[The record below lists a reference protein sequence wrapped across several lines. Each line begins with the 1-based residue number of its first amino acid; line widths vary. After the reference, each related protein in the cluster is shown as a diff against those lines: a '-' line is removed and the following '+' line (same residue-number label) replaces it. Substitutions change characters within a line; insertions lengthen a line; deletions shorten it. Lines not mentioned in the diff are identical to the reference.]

1 MIRWLRD
8 LFFVLVGRGVVV
20 SREEVRLMAQIEVLA
35 SVLARTEPFRTESTS
50 LTEPMNTPNS
60 LARLRFAVAYLATL
74 PALFAKTKA
83 ALNEA
88 LAQQMP
94 ADTKRRLEELQTKV
108 DEQEAALKEF
118 DALADEAAAAAD
130 AADDADSGL
139 PGADPDEA
147 PPQPPGGEGTPP
159 EGTDTGEGNPVEG
172 GTDGSG
178 SGTSVE
184 LEPPQPQVVDGT
196 ETPPG
201 GDHLPPEDRAPPAE
215 GTPPVPPA
223 E

>member
-8 LFFVLVGRGVVV
+8 VFLVLIGRGVVV
-20 SREEVRLMAQIEVLA
+20 PRDTVRLVSQIEVLA
-35 SVLARTEPFRTESTS
+35 SVLARAEPFRTEPISI
-50 LTEPMNTPNS
+50 EPMNTATS
-60 LARLRFAVAYLATL
+60 LARLRFAVVYLATL

-83 ALNEA
+83 ALDEA

-94 ADTKRRLEELQTKV
+94 ADTKRRIEELQAQVEEKN
-108 DEQEAALKEF
+108 AALAEF
-118 DALADEAAAAAD
+118 DAIASDAAAATD
-130 AADDADSGL
+130 AADSADDGL
-139 PGADPDEA
+139 PGADPDDV
-147 PPQPPGGEGTPP
+147 PVPP
-159 EGTDTGEGNPVEG
+159 EGTGTGEGNPG
-172 GTDGSG
+172 GDGTDGSD

-184 LEPPQPQVVDGT
+184 LDPPQPPVVDGT

-201 GDHLPPEDRAPPAE
+201 GDPLPPEDLAPPGE

>member
-8 LFFVLVGRGVVV
+8 IFLVLIGRGVVV
-20 SREEVRLMAQIEVLA
+20 PRDTVRLVAQIEVLA
-35 SVLARTEPFRTESTS
+35 SVLARAEPFRTEQTS
-50 LTEPMNTPNS
+50 IEPMNTANS

-83 ALNEA
+83 ALDEA

-118 DALADEAAAAAD
+118 DALADEAAAATD
-130 AADDADSGL
+130 AADEADSGL

-147 PPQPPGGEGTPP
+147 PPQPPEGEGNPP
-159 EGTDTGEGNPVEG
+159 EGTGTGDGNPVEG

-184 LEPPQPQVVDGT
+184 LEPPQPPVVDGT

-201 GDHLPPEDRAPPAE
+201 GDPLPPEDLAPPAE
-215 GTPPVPPA
+215 GNPPVPPA

>member
-8 LFFVLVGRGVVV
+8 IFLVLIGRGVVV
-20 SREEVRLMAQIEVLA
+20 PRDTVRLTAQIEVLA
-35 SVLARTEPFRTESTS
+35 SVLARVEPFCTEPNS
-50 LTEPMNTPNS
+50 LEPMNTANS

-94 ADTKRRLEELQTKV
+94 ADTKRRLEELAAQL
-108 DEQEAALKEF
+108 DEKNAALKEF
-118 DALADEAAAAAD
+118 DALAEEAAAATG

-139 PGADPDEA
+139 PGADPDDA
-147 PPQPPGGEGTPP
+147 PPTPPEGEGTPP
-159 EGTDTGEGNPVEG
+159 EGTGSGNPAEG
-172 GTDGSG
+172 GTG
-178 SGTSVE
+178 E
-184 LEPPQPQVVDGT
+184 LEPPQPPVVDVT

-201 GDHLPPEDRAPPAE
+201 GDPLPPEDLAPPAE
-215 GTPPVPPA
+215 GNPPVPPA